1 LPRKPRGALERNKQ
15 AVQYTGAFAI
25 RPGTFASLS
34 PFVHG
39 PTPIIDMDTPFTPTH
54 AVHADPLNPDLHRSM
69 ASALRAAGDETGALA
84 HEVGIETFAALA
96 GAARDEPALAL
107 FNIATVYYMKG
118 DYPRAQRWYEIT
130 LSIDPDLAMAHQNL
144 AAVFDATGR
153 AADALAHRTRAY
165 TLQRVFPEPAEHP
178 ARRVL
183 ILFAGRASGNVPIDT
198 LLPSDKI
205 YRIKYAID
213 CAGDVEDFTLPSYD
227 LVFNAIG
234 EADIAEP
241 LTPRL
246 QRFALICGRPLLN
259 DPAAVMRTQRHR
271 LPELLAG
278 IEDVLVAPCIRLDAL
293 PDSAAALA
301 DDLAQ
306 QAIGFPLL
314 SRAPGKHG
322 GESLTL
328 HASAD
333 ELWAAL
339 QTSGVPAYLTMFRD
353 FRSPDGHFRKYR
365 TVFVDREPF
374 AYHLAISSHWLV
386 HYFSADMLR
395 DAWKIEEERRFL
407 EDTQA
412 ALGER
417 ATRALEKIAQRLALD
432 YAGIDFTL
440 LPDGRLLA
448 FEANATMLVHR
459 EAPDGPLAH
468 KNHHV
473 QRIADAF
480 ERMQVARVAARAA
493 SGVTAR

>member
-1 LPRKPRGALERNKQ
+1 
-15 AVQYTGAFAI
+15 
-25 RPGTFASLS
+25 
-34 PFVHG
+34 
-39 PTPIIDMDTPFTPTH
+39 MDTPFDPAH
-54 AVHADPLNPDLHRSM
+54 ALYTDPLNVELHRSM
-69 ASALRAAGDETGALA
+69 AKSLHAAGDETGALA
-84 HEVGIETFAALA
+84 HEIGIETFANLA
-96 GAARDEPALAL
+96 GASRNEPALAL

-118 DYPRAQRWYEIT
+118 KHPLARLWYEIT
-130 LSIDPDLAMAHQNL
+130 LAIDPDLAIAHQNL
-144 AAVFDATGR
+144 AAVFDALGLG
-153 AADALAHRTRAY
+153 AEALAHRTRACS
-165 TLQRVFPEPAEHP
+165 LQRVFPEPVENAV
-178 ARRVL
+178 RRVL
-183 ILFAGRASGNVPIDT
+183 VLFAGRTSGNVPINT
-198 LLPSDKI
+198 LLPPDKI

-213 CAGDVEDFTLPSYD
+213 CAGDMEDFTLPPYD

-246 QRFALICGRPLLN
+246 QRFARTCGRPVLN

-278 IEDVLVAPCIRLDAL
+278 IDDVLVAPCIRLDAL
-293 PDSAAALA
+293 PESAEALA
-301 DDLAQ
+301 AQLAAR
-306 QAIGFPLL
+306 AIGFPLL
-314 SRAPGKHG
+314 SRAPGMHG

-328 HASAD
+328 HASVD

-339 QTSGVPAYLTMFRD
+339 AKSGAPAYLTMFRD

-374 AYHLAISSHWLV
+374 PYHLAVSSHWLV

-395 DAWKIEEERRFL
+395 DAWKIAEERRFL
-407 EDTQA
+407 EDSRA

-417 ATRALEKIAQRLALD
+417 ATRALETIAERLALD

-459 EAPDGPLAH
+459 EAPDGPLAY
-468 KNHHV
+468 KNLYV

-480 ERMQVARVAARAA
+480 ERMQAARM
-493 SGVTAR
+493 GAR